1 MNIIKTHY
9 KRLTLFAL
17 VIVLS
22 GSLIIGRFIK
32 QDQDK
37 SSDKADKFKI
47 GDSSF
52 GKQVKGTVTYET
64 CSTNTCSNPSCST
77 NTCSNPSCT
86 TNTCSSAGCYVD
98 TCGGYIGPCTPE
110 ILGYTNT
117 CGYDACSAGDTC
129 SANICNGANTCSSDT
144 CNGANTCSAGTCAW
158 ICE

>member
-77 NTCSNPSCT
+77 NTCSNPSCST
-86 TNTCSSAGCYVD
+86 PTCTFNTCRSGDCIPGMCVVPCFQTCTSD
-98 TCGGYIGPCTPE
+98 TCNSG
-110 ILGYTNT
+110 
-117 CGYDACSAGDTC
+117 
-129 SANICNGANTCSSDT
+129 ICNGAATCSSDT